1 MKLFPILLAVVLI
14 IAAGTATSALA
25 VDKTFAAGANNHWN
39 TLGNWIPSGVPVSDD
54 NAIIPVGEECHITNG
69 NAQADSIE
77 VYGTLTVEGS
87 RKLSLSGDADSSIDD
102 DGKLAL
108 SGTLVIKSDLTISGD
123 GGEIEMGSG
132 SVIDDDNDNGA
143 ELTVEEECDQQMEP
157 DCALVV
163 HGMGYIRVKLVNNA
177 FVVADTFTIPGGMP
191 LYLCNESKSGSG
203 LWVAEDTGRLEV
215 DLDEGEDV
223 SGSGTWRIISTGVN
237 VPWITIKT
245 CCDGLTGDV
254 ILINGIFRA
263 EESFCTTGDLTWQSV
278 AMSGGGYTIPK
289 FEVVQGKSAT
299 FGGSYQDICP

>member
-1 MKLFPILLAVVLI
+1 MKLFPILLAVLLI
-14 IAAGTATSALA
+14 VAAGTITPALGENKEFEA
-25 VDKTFAAGANNHWN
+25 GVDNYWITDE
-39 TLGNWIPSGVPVSDD
+39 NWSPEGEPESDD
-54 NAIIPVGEECHITNG
+54 NAIIPAGQSCLIH
-69 NAQADSIE
+69 NAGSDAVADSIE

-245 CCDGLTGDV
+245 CCDGLTGEAV
-254 ILINGIFRA
+254 AATLAASQTRSHPGRVHACRGGLF
-263 EESFCTTGDLTWQSV
+263 FCWR
-278 AMSGGGYTIPK
+278 
-289 FEVVQGKSAT
+289 
-299 FGGSYQDICP
+299 